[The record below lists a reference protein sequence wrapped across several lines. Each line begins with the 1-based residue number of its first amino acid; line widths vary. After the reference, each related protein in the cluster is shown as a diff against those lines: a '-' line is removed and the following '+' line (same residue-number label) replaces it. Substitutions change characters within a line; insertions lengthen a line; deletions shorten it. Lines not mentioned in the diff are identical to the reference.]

1 MNNQTSDVLFQP
13 LELPCGSILKNRIA
27 KAAMSDSLGDGR
39 GNPTPSQL
47 RLYET
52 WAEGGLG
59 LSIVGEVQST
69 PDYPEKPGNL
79 VLNPNSDFPR
89 FDTLAQMGAKNGAQL
104 WLQLGHA
111 GAMAHEPI
119 SAPKG
124 PSAIDI
130 PGLKCAAMT
139 REEISGLPP
148 MFASTA
154 TLAKNLGFGGVEI
167 HAAHGFLL
175 SQFLSP
181 LFDQRGDAYG
191 GSIEN
196 RMRIVLEILEEVRSA
211 VGRSFPIGVKLN
223 ATDNLEGG
231 LTADEAFAVV
241 SGLDVLEI
249 DLVNVSGGTYFPGAK
264 SASDGGG
271 KGPYYI
277 EFSKQARQRTNTPL
291 MLTGGVK
298 TLQQAAEI
306 LSSGAADIV
315 GLARAMVLY
324 PDLANRWR
332 RGTESQPE
340 FPRFSS
346 TPEGGVTAWYTMKL
360 TEIVERHEQTA
371 TPDIETALEVYL
383 KRDAERAIVW
393 NTHFGGAT
401 S

>member
-1 MNNQTSDVLFQP
+1 
-13 LELPCGSILKNRIA
+13 
-27 KAAMSDSLGDGR
+27 
-39 GNPTPSQL
+39 
-47 RLYET
+47 
-52 WAEGGLG
+52 
-59 LSIVGEVQST
+59 
-69 PDYPEKPGNL
+69 
-79 VLNPNSDFPR
+79 
-89 FDTLAQMGAKNGAQL
+89 
-104 WLQLGHA
+104 
-111 GAMAHEPI
+111 
-119 SAPKG
+119 
-124 PSAIDI
+124 
-130 PGLKCAAMT
+130 
-139 REEISGLPP
+139 
-148 MFASTA
+148 MF
-154 TLAKNLGFGGVEI
+154 EI

-181 LFDQRGDAYG
+181 LFNQRGDAYG

-231 LTADEAFAVV
+231 LTAEEALTVV
-241 SGLDVLEI
+241 SGLDALAI
-249 DLVNVSGGTYFPGAK
+249 DLVDASGGTYFPGAK
-264 SASDGGG
+264 SASDSGGR
-271 KGPYYI
+271 GPYYI
-277 EFSKQARQRTNTPL
+277 EFAKQAQQRTNSPL

-306 LSSGAADIV
+306 LSSGATDIV

-346 TPEGGVTAWYTMKL
+346 TSEGGVTAWYTMKL
-360 TEIVERHEQTA
+360 TEIVEHHERIA
-371 TPDIETALEVYL
+371 TPDIETALEIYL